1 MFIQSCK
8 LHKLYL
14 RQLNRGACNLR
25 IQDIPYLPTYGS
37 QIGYIR
43 PIGRS
48 KTVRVASRGA
58 APFGLPPAH
67 YWPSGYAT

>member
-1 MFIQSCK
+1 M
-8 LHKLYL
+8 
-14 RQLNRGACNLR
+14 R

-58 APFGLPPAH
+58 APFGLPPQRITGQVAM
-67 YWPSGYAT
+67 PLKAVMLREKPCGFSMKIFTS